1 MDKKVIQEVEEMTM
15 RLQEDGL
22 KWMVPFYEEHEISF
36 NELRI
41 LRIIDESGRLTLNQL
56 AQHMRKAATNLSI
69 AVSKLEKRGLLI
81 RETSKTDKRII
92 FIEVSEKGHELSKGS
107 YDYFLQLIEDNVED
121 EMVALHKAL
130 KDYSDKMASLN
141 LG

>member
-1 MDKKVIQEVEEMTM
+1 MDKKIIQELEEMTM

-22 KWMVPFYEEHEISF
+22 KWMIPFYEEHEISF

-41 LRIIDESGRLTLNQL
+41 LRIVDESGRLTLNQL

-92 FIEVSEKGHELSKGS
+92 FIEVSEKGRELSIAS
-107 YDYFLQLIEDNVED
+107 YNYFLSLVRD
-121 EMVALHKAL
+121 EVSGEVIALHKAM
-130 KDYSDKMASLN
+130 KDYFEKMQNLN

>member
-1 MDKKVIQEVEEMTM
+1 MDKKVIQEVEELTM

-107 YDYFLQLIEDNVED
+107 YDYFLKLIEDNVED

>member
-107 YDYFLQLIEDNVED
+107 YEYFLQLIENNVED
-121 EMVALHKAL
+121 EMIALHKAL
-130 KDYSDKMASLN
+130 KDYSEKMASLN